1 MWRIVCV
8 EDLRSI
14 YARLKKEYD
23 ELPQGYIS
31 KKNINGKT
39 QYYLQWRENGKMKS
53 KYIRSDALAD
63 MEQKIARRKELEPD
77 IKRLQAMF
85 PERSGEMNYHTHVMT
100 CDMMQEKIEQAK
112 KFKKRDCYE
121 RFLKC
126 LYSDDTSRV
135 TALYG
140 LRRTGKTTM
149 IYQALA
155 DMSDELQQKSV
166 YIKLMQSDNIGELTD
181 DLYKLKKERYKY
193 IFIDEVTL
201 AEDFIDNAS
210 VFSDVFA
217 AMGMHIVLSG
227 TDSLGFRLAEE
238 NELYDRVR
246 TIHTTF
252 IPYREYSRLLGI
264 NSLDEYIRYGGTLR
278 AGEIDFDDEELNT
291 EDASF
296 RDDESTRRYSDTAI
310 AKNIQH
316 SLAYFDNGSNFRHLY
331 ELYDAN
337 ELTKAINRVVEDMN
351 HRFVLKVLTRKFT
364 PSALGATAKNL
375 RREQDLSKRTD
386 ILDKVDREAIT
397 KRLMD
402 ILDIRNEEER
412 AIGIK
417 EEHVIEIKEYLELL
431 DLIVNCPIA
440 YDNPKLPETENVLFS
455 QPGMRYCQAHA
466 LVYSLTKDELFRLLS
481 DQNKEAIAERIL
493 EEVRGRMME
502 DIILLETLK
511 AAGKQYQVFKLQFTI
526 GEYDMVIR
534 DKKNNCCALYEV
546 KHTAN
551 AYDDQPKHM
560 RNEDKLA
567 YVREIYG
574 DIVGRYVLYRG
585 ENFDTVDGIA
595 YRNAEEFLN
604 NLPHITIN
612 SGNEEIPTEDED
624 ENQGFTPMM

>member
-1 MWRIVCV
+1 M
-8 EDLRSI
+8 EDLKSI
-14 YARLKKEYD
+14 YVRLKKEYD

-85 PERSGEMNYHTHVMT
+85 PERSGEVNYNTHVMT

-112 KFKKRDCYE
+112 KYKKRDCYE
-121 RFLKC
+121 KFLKC

-149 IYQALA
+149 IYQALG

-181 DLYKLKKERYKY
+181 DLYKLKKEGYKY

-201 AEDFIDNAS
+201 AEDFIDHAS

-278 AGEIDFDDEELNT
+278 AGEIDFDDDELNT
-291 EDASF
+291 EEASF

-316 SLAYFDNGSNFRHLY
+316 SLACFDNGSSFRHLY

-337 ELTKAINRVVEDMN
+337 ELTNAINRVVEDMN
-351 HRFVLKVLTRKFT
+351 HRFVLRVLTRKFT
-364 PSALGATAKNL
+364 SSALGATARNL
-375 RREQDLSKRTD
+375 RTDQNPEKRTD

-402 ILDIRNEEER
+402 ILDIRNAEER

-481 DQNKEAIAERIL
+481 DKNKEAIAERIL

-560 RNEDKLA
+560 RNEEKLA

-585 ENFDTVDGIA
+585 EDFDTEDGIA
-595 YRNAEEFLN
+595 YRNAEEYLN
-604 NLPHITIN
+604 NLPKITLD
-612 SGNEEIPTEDED
+612 SGNEEVQSED

>member
-1 MWRIVCV
+1 M
-8 EDLRSI
+8 EDLKSI
-14 YARLKKEYD
+14 YIRLKKEYD

-31 KKNINGKT
+31 KKTINGKI

-53 KYIRSDALAD
+53 KYIRSDALAET
-63 MEQKIARRKELEPD
+63 EQKIARRKELEPD

-85 PERSGEMNYHTHVMT
+85 PERSGEVKYNTHVMT

-149 IYQALA
+149 IYQALG
-155 DMSDELQQKSV
+155 DMSDELQQKAV

-181 DLYKLKKERYKY
+181 DLYALKKEGYKY

-291 EDASF
+291 EEASF

-310 AKNIQH
+310 ARNIQH
-316 SLAYFDNGSNFRHLY
+316 SLACFENGNNFRHLY
-331 ELYDAN
+331 ALYDAN
-337 ELTKAINRVVEDMN
+337 ELTNAINRVVEEMN
-351 HRFVLKVLTRKFT
+351 HKFVLEVLTRDFK
-364 PSALGATAKNL
+364 SSMLGMTAKNL
-375 RREQDLSKRTD
+375 RNDQNLEKRTN
-386 ILDKVDREAIT
+386 ILDKVDRETIT
-397 KRLMD
+397 GRLMD
-402 ILDIRNEEER
+402 ILEIRNAEDR

-431 DLIVNCPIA
+431 DLIVKCPIA
-440 YDNPKLPETENVLFS
+440 YGNPKLPETENVLFS
-455 QPGMRYCQAHA
+455 QPGMRYCQAQA
-466 LVYSLTKDELFRLLS
+466 LVYSLTKDEIFRLLS
-481 DQNKEAIAERIL
+481 DKNKEAVAERIL

-511 AAGKQYQVFKLQFTI
+511 VAGKQYQVFKLQFTA

-560 RNEDKLA
+560 RDEDKLA

-574 DIVGRYVLYRG
+574 DIVGRYILYRG
-585 ENFDTVDGIA
+585 ENFNTEDGIA
-595 YRNAEEFLN
+595 YRNAEEFLK
-604 NLPHITIN
+604 NLPAITLD

-624 ENQGFTPMM
+624 QGFCPMM

>member
-1 MWRIVCV
+1 MENFR
-8 EDLRSI
+8 DI
-14 YARLKKEYD
+14 YDKLKKEYD
-23 ELPQGYIS
+23 ELPHGYIS
-31 KKNINGKT
+31 RKNINGKT

-53 KYIRSDALAD
+53 KYISSDDLA
-63 MEQKIARRKELEPD
+63 EIERKIARRKELEPD

-85 PERSGEMNYHTHVMT
+85 PERSSTVKYNTHVMT
-100 CDMMQEKIEQAK
+100 CDMMREKIEQAK

-121 RFLKC
+121 KFLKC

-149 IYQALA
+149 IYQALG

-181 DLYKLKKERYKY
+181 DLYRLKKEGYKY

-264 NSLDEYIRYGGTLR
+264 NSIDEYIRYGGTLR
-278 AGEIDFDDEELNT
+278 AGEIDFDDDELNT
-291 EDASF
+291 EEASF

-316 SLAYFDNGSNFRHLY
+316 SLACFDNGSNFRHLH

-337 ELTKAINRVVEDMN
+337 ELTNAINRVVEDMN

-364 PSALGATAKNL
+364 SSALGVTANNL
-375 RREQDLSKRTD
+375 RNEKDLDKRTD
-386 ILDKVDREAIT
+386 ILDKIDRETIT
-397 KRLMD
+397 RRLMD
-402 ILDIRNEEER
+402 ILDIRNAEDREV
-412 AIGIK
+412 GIR
-417 EEHVIEIKEYLELL
+417 EEHVIEIKEYLGML
-431 DLIVNCPIA
+431 DLIVNCPII
-440 YDNPKLPETENVLFS
+440 YDNPNLPETENILFS

-466 LVYSLTKDELFRLLS
+466 LVYSLMKDQIFRLLS
-481 DQNKEAIAERIL
+481 DKNKEIIAERIL

-511 AAGKQYQVFKLQFTI
+511 SAGRQYQVFKLQFGN
-526 GEYDMVIR
+526 GEFDMVIR
-534 DKKNNCCALYEV
+534 DKKNDCCAIYEV

-567 YVREIYG
+567 YTRGIYG
-574 DIVGRYVLYRG
+574 NIVGRYVLYRG
-585 ENFDTVDGIA
+585 ENFDTPDGIA

-604 NLPHITIN
+604 NLPEITLD
-612 SGNEEIPTEDED
+612 SGNEEVQTENED
-624 ENQGFTPMM
+624 QGFTPMM